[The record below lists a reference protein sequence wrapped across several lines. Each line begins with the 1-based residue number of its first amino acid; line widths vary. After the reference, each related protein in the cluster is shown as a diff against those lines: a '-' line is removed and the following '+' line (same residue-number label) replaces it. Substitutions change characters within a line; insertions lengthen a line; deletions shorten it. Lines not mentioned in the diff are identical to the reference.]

1 VGFGDAPGEATE
13 ASQESNLNA
22 SHPADNGVFP
32 LLSKK
37 NSAEMSDK
45 QQMAS
50 LVHSA
55 ETLSTEE
62 FESPSFSSS
71 WFIICSVRSVLW
83 AQGRGINFLY
93 LLSCLFAMVEAAV
106 FPLLC
111 VSTSELTVVVL
122 APNHNSDTVA
132 LWCGMLAVIAVGN
145 VIISYLRTITAHL
158 HGTKITQRLR
168 TAVMRQIVHQSASW
182 YDVHPDAT
190 GMFPKHHH

>member
-1 VGFGDAPGEATE
+1 V
-13 ASQESNLNA
+13 
-22 SHPADNGVFP
+22 SHPADIGVFP
-32 LLSKK
+32 TLSKK
-37 NSAEMSDK
+37 KNSSELNYER
-45 QQMAS
+45 QMAS

-62 FESPSFSSS
+62 FESPLFSSP
-71 WFIICSVRSVLW
+71 WFISCSVRSVLW
-83 AQGRGINFLY
+83 AQGKGINFLY

-111 VSTSELTVVVL
+111 ISTSELTVVVL
-122 APNHNSDTVA
+122 QPDHSAETVA